1 MAMNCYKWVQARD
14 TEFSTNNPYVVA
26 GVHTLTGVHTLARNE
41 MRDKYD
47 LWLEKIESGEGDP
60 KHGERG
66 YPGHYTSPFLLRS
79 ASHKT
84 TFCFFIKEAGGKK
97 TCFGTG
103 LRRIWTNMSNF
114 DVEIEKQDNELVEMV
129 FLKVDFEKQIST
141 SEKIFTTVDMEK
153 RFKKWLASNNFVVTE
168 SEYSDDENQDL
179 NCKLSETS
187 A

>member
-1 MAMNCYKWVQARD
+1 
-14 TEFSTNNPYVVA
+14 
-26 GVHTLTGVHTLARNE
+26 
-41 MRDKYD
+41 
-47 LWLEKIESGEGDP
+47 
-60 KHGERG
+60 
-66 YPGHYTSPFLLRS
+66 
-79 ASHKT
+79 
-84 TFCFFIKEAGGKK
+84 
-97 TCFGTG
+97 
-103 LRRIWTNMSNF
+103 MSNF

-129 FLKVDFEKQIST
+129 FLTVYFEKQIST